1 LIMKTKAQRLNNIIG
16 QIKGIQK
23 MIESGGECLS
33 VLTQLKAVKSGVS
46 RVMDEV
52 VEEQLNTCMDSLN
65 VKDRQTITKIKKYL
79 KA

>member
-1 LIMKTKAQRLNNIIG
+1 MKTKAQRLNNIIG
-16 QIKGIQK
+16 QIKGVQK
-23 MIESGGECLS
+23 MMENGGECLS